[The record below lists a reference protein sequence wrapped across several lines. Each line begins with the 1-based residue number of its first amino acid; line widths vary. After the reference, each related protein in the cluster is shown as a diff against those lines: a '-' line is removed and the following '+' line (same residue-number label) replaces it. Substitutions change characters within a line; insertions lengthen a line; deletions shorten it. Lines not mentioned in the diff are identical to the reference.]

1 MEGRKEGGGRKASP
15 QKPQDMTMSREA
27 VFLCSV
33 PVQVV
38 HLQADAKMEVERSI
52 ALQCMVSAIQRL
64 VKNYKSGKT
73 TLAMKN
79 CNCRFGR

>member
-1 MEGRKEGGGRKASP
+1 
-15 QKPQDMTMSREA
+15 MTMSREA

-64 VKNYKSGKT
+64 VGVGKT
-73 TLAMKN
+73 TNQARLLLQ
-79 CNCRFGR
+79 